1 MTIGMK
7 LDQKIVVSVVYV
19 TAMFV
24 VALDGTII
32 NVALPAIGYEFQVPP
47 SATGTVN
54 IGYLISLAMFL
65 PVAGWLGDRWGT
77 RRILLIALGV
87 FTGASALCGFADSLL
102 TLNVFRVIQ
111 GAGGG
116 MIAPV
121 GMAMLFRTFSPEER
135 PKLSR
140 SLVFPIAVAPA
151 LGPIIGGLLVE
162 QLSWRWVFYIN
173 LPIGIPAIL
182 FALMFLAEHKEPAAG
197 RFDLSGFL
205 LSASG
210 FSVFIYSLTQGSLIG
225 WKSAEVLVTGIVG
238 LVLIVILVLTELR
251 AEKPMLDLRLLSE
264 PVFRTM
270 NLISFFS
277 TVGLLG
283 MLFVF
288 PLMYQNALNESA
300 LNTGLTIFPEALGLM
315 LASQVM
321 PWSYKKVG
329 VRRLIII
336 ALICTIAIFV
346 VLTLVIHAANPWM
359 LRVLFFGVGFFLG
372 QSVGAVQFTSFANIS
387 PASMGRATT
396 LFNVQNRFAS
406 ALGVA
411 ILAGLLSVFETVTG
425 TGDGQ
430 PNLMAYQAA
439 LFGAVVSLLTAL
451 FFATRI
457 RETDVVSTMRNQSA
471 TPAKS
476 PEIKSI
482 AKAGE

>member
-1 MTIGMK
+1 MKTGMQ
-7 LDQKIVVSVVYV
+7 LDQKIVVRVVYV
-19 TAMFV
+19 TAMFM

-32 NVALPAIGYEFQVPP
+32 NVALPAIGYEFGVPP

-77 RRILLIALGV
+77 RRIMLIALGV

-121 GMAMLFRTFSPEER
+121 GMAILFRTFSPEER

-140 SLVFPIAVAPA
+140 SLVAPVAVAPA

-173 LPIGIPAIL
+173 LPIGILAIL
-182 FALMFLAEHKEPAAG
+182 FGFIFLVEHKEPAAG

-210 FSVFIYSLTQGSLIG
+210 FSIFIYSLTQGSLTG
-225 WKSAEVLVTGIVG
+225 WNSTEVLVTGIVG
-238 LVLIVILVLTELR
+238 LMLIALLVFTELR
-251 AEKPMLDLRLLSE
+251 AEKPMLDLHLLSD
-264 PVFRTM
+264 PLFRTM

-300 LNTGLTIFPEALGLM
+300 LDTGLTIFPEALGLM

-321 PWSYKKVG
+321 PWSYRKVG
-329 VRRLIII
+329 VRRLIVV
-336 ALICTIAIFV
+336 ALLFTIAIFV
-346 VLTLVIHAANPWM
+346 VLTLIIHKANPWM

-387 PASMGRATT
+387 PQSMGRATT

-406 ALGVA
+406 AVGVA
-411 ILAGLLSVFETVTG
+411 ILAGLLSVFGTLTG
-425 TGDGQ
+425 TGNGQ
-430 PNLMAYQAA
+430 PNLTAYQAA

-457 RETDVVSTMRNQSA
+457 RKTADVSTMRKQSA
-471 TPAKS
+471 SSAK
-476 PEIKSI
+476 PTEIKTM